1 MTYEVVQLNAKTIVG
16 LQARSSTTD
25 PPMGAIPGDLWAP
38 LYAGLSEATPGKV
51 NGKSIG
57 LYTGYAGDSYDVVVG
72 CEAVPGEA
80 LPAGVVQAVIP
91 AGRYAKF
98 VVHGDVQKD
107 VAAFWEKLWAMDLP
121 RAFTADFEEYQPG
134 GDMQHAEIHIYIA
147 LK

>member
-16 LQARSSTTD
+16 LQARSSNTD
-25 PPMGAIPGDLWAP
+25 PHMGEIIGDLWER
-38 LYAGLSEATPGKV
+38 LYAGLYEAIPGKV

-91 AGRYAKF
+91 AGPVCQICRTRRCAKGRGRF
-98 VVHGDVQKD
+98 LGKAVGHGS
-107 VAAFWEKLWAMDLP
+107 AARLH
-121 RAFTADFEEYQPG
+121 G
-134 GDMQHAEIHIYIA
+134 GF
-147 LK
+147 

>member
-16 LQARSSTTD
+16 LQARSSNTD
-25 PPMGAIPGDLWAP
+25 PHMGEIIGDLWER
-38 LYAGLSEATPGKV
+38 LYAGLYETIPGKV

-107 VAAFWEKLWAMDLP
+107 VAAFWESCGPWICRAPSRRILRNTSPAAICSTRKSTSILP
-121 RAFTADFEEYQPG
+121 
-134 GDMQHAEIHIYIA
+134 
-147 LK
+147 